1 MHSTAVVSSKAAPV
15 KMVNFIAELLLDL
28 PTRGKVQAVEAD
40 ESAYVVTLT
49 MPDGLVTTHRL
60 SAWDVSRGLRGDP
73 QALAAV
79 RAGLLKAV

>member
-1 MHSTAVVSSKAAPV
+1 MQPATASPKAAPV

-28 PTRGKVQAVEAD
+28 PTRSKVVAVEAD
-40 ESAYVVTLT
+40 EAGYLVTLAI
-49 MPDGLVTTHRL
+49 PDGPVTTHRV

-79 RAGLLKAV
+79 RASLLAAV

>member
-1 MHSTAVVSSKAAPV
+1 MHSAGSLSAKAAPV

-28 PTRGKVQAVEAD
+28 PTRGKVLTVEAE

-49 MPDGLVTTHRL
+49 MPDGLVTTRRL
-60 SAWDVSRGLRGDP
+60 SVWDVSRGLRGDP

-79 RAGLLKAV
+79 RAGLLDAV